1 MSRKY
6 NTTPTFLSENH
17 AEVYLLEDFY
27 TEEELSYI
35 QSISYDEQME
45 KEMINKGKFNLPY
58 KDSSAYALIDFL
70 YDGKHCGINSHR
82 LSFTHSG
89 ESYPI
94 HHDKNKALSCIIYIG
109 ESGNGTI
116 FYDRNRENPIEIP
129 WKHNCGYYFYP
140 SMDHPHA
147 YSNKSSEMRTVSL
160 INVWKSG

>member
-35 QSISYDEQME
+35 QSITIDQCHAE
-45 KEMINKGKFNLPY
+45 NKFALPY
-58 KDSSAYALIDFL
+58 GDSSAYAFIDFL
-70 YDGKHCGINSHR
+70 YGGKHSGINSHR
-82 LSFTHSG
+82 LSFTPLG
-89 ESYPI
+89 MSYPL
-94 HHDKNKALSCIIYIG
+94 HYDKNKLLSCIIYIG

-116 FYDRNRENPIEIP
+116 FYDRNTENPIEIP

-140 SMDHPHA
+140 SMHHGHEYA
-147 YSNKSSEMRTVSL
+147 NKSSEMRTVSL